1 MARNKASG
9 LVKESEPSKLLEA
22 IASDQEPVI
31 KKPKMWFVYKDRKTI
46 QKPDSSS
53 VTFEIPGFEH
63 LGSITTRRA
72 ISLDENLQVPIDQVA
87 LSQAFEVL
95 MQIGI
100 EISDNRRQYERSGKY
115 VGKSKKKKHDG
126 ENADSGCSDGDDE
139 AGVADNTGV
148 VQEGVED

>member
-1 MARNKASG
+1 MVCVQR
-9 LVKESEPSKLLEA
+9 SEK
-22 IASDQEPVI
+22 
-31 KKPKMWFVYKDRKTI
+31 I

-115 VGKSKKKKHDG
+115 VGKSKKNKHDG
-126 ENADSGCSDGDDE
+126 ENADSDCSDGDDE